1 MKKILYLF
9 LSIVTINAMG
19 QNVDYN
25 KIILPEYV
33 KDVDFGEKLVQIAWR
48 NNPDN
53 DVAKRQVTMAKIDKK
68 RYGADWL
75 NFINLQS
82 NLNRYTIDKAI
93 NGADNSVGGGFN
105 PIWNIRL
112 SMNLGQLLTIP
123 YDNKKAKEMIAVAED
138 DLNSQKLE
146 LRSTVL
152 KAYNDFLLKEK
163 SYKIQTQMLSD
174 TESSFKLIEQ
184 KFKNGETTFE
194 TYVNSLN
201 NYNRLS
207 ISILEAETAYK
218 NGKLDL
224 ERLIGIK
231 LEDVR

>member
-48 NNPDN
+48 NNPEN
-53 DVAKRQVTMAKIDKK
+53 DIAKRNVTIANYDRK
-68 RYGADWL
+68 RYSVDWL
-75 NFINLQS
+75 NFINFQS
-82 NLNRYTIDKAI
+82 NINKASIDRAI
-93 NGADNSVGGGFN
+93 NGPSSSGNFY
-105 PIWNIRL
+105 PLWNIRL
-112 SMNLGQLLTIP
+112 SLNLGAFFTIP
-123 YDNKKAKEMIAVAED
+123 YDIKKSKEMVAVAQS

-146 LRSTVL
+146 LRATVL

-218 NGKLDL
+218 NAKLDL

>member
-1 MKKILYLF
+1 MKRILFLF
-9 LSIVTINAMG
+9 LSIVAIHAVG

-25 KIILPEYV
+25 KIILPDYV

-48 NNPDN
+48 NNPTN
-53 DVAKRQVTMAKIDKK
+53 DVAKRQVTIAKLDKK
-68 RYGADWL
+68 RFSADWL
-75 NFINLQS
+75 NFVNFQS
-82 NLNRYTIDKAI
+82 NLNPSTIDRAV
-93 NGADNSVGGGFN
+93 NGNTGNGNFY

-112 SMNLGQLLTIP
+112 SLNLGAFFTIP
-123 YDNKKAKEMIAVAED
+123 YDTKKAKQMIAVAED

-146 LRSTVL
+146 LRANVL
-152 KAYNDFLLKEK
+152 KAYNDYLLAEK

-184 KFKNGETTFE
+184 KFKNGETNFE
-194 TYVNSLN
+194 SYVSSLN

-207 ISILEAETAYK
+207 ISILEAENNYK
-218 NGKLDL
+218 NSKLDL